1 MIVLMRVTDV
11 YIKVQLLVGDKDNIQ
26 KIAQEICRKVEDV
39 YEVRSAEVSSVV
51 ERE

>member
-1 MIVLMRVTDV
+1 MRRTDV
-11 YIKVQLLVGDKDNIQ
+11 YVKVELVMNDHDDVL
-26 KIAQEICRKVEDV
+26 KIAKEICRKIETV